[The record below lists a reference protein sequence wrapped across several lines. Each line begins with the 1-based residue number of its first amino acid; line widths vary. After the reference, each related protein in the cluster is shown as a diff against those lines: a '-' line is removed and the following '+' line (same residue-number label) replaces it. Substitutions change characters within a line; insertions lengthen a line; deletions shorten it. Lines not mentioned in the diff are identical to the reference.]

1 VCVGTAVVA
10 VVGEIKSQEV
20 SQEGTMP
27 ELEADIDSSS
37 SAWIREASR

>member
-10 VVGEIKSQEV
+10 VVGEIESQKV

-27 ELEADIDSSS
+27 ELEADVDSS